1 MKAMLLTQYKPEA
14 KFELQQ
20 VNTPKP
26 EAGQVLV
33 RIAATSVNT
42 VDTKIC
48 AAGKDLPLSP
58 DTPAILGMDFAG
70 TVEAVGEGVSD
81 FKAGD
86 EVYGCAGGLPNLP
99 GTLAEYIAADA
110 RLVAHK
116 PKSLPMREAAAVPL
130 VGITA
135 YEGLQRAGV
144 KAGQRVLIHGGSGGV
159 GHIAVQLALHLG
171 AEVYATGG
179 NDASLKAI
187 EAMGATAINYKTTA
201 VEDYVQQYTDG
212 RGFDVVFD
220 TVGDENMLAS
230 FEAAALNAQLVT
242 TTSMLNIDLTGAH
255 LKGLSIHVVFM
266 LIPMLHD
273 HGREVHQ
280 SILQNIASI
289 ADAGHYQPLM
299 DDSDFDVT
307 EVAQAYARLASG
319 QAMGKLVLKGL

>member
-1 MKAMLLTQYKPEA
+1 MEKDVAVVLSGCGVYDGAEIYESVLTLLALERAGARYQCFAPNVDQMHVINHLSGEVAEGESRNALVEA
-14 KFELQQ
+14 
-20 VNTPKP
+20 
-26 EAGQVLV
+26 ARIV
-33 RIAATSVNT
+33 RGDI
-42 VDTKIC
+42 
-48 AAGKDLPLSP
+48 KDLASANADEFDALICPGGFGAAKNLSNFATEGAGLTVQE
-58 DTPAILGMDFAG
+58 DFLNFAQAIHQQGKPIGLICIAPTMSA
-70 TVEAVGEGVSD
+70 AIVGEGVQCTIG
-81 FKAGD
+81 GD
-86 EVYGCAGGLPNLP
+86 E
-99 GTLAEYIAADA
+99 E
-110 RLVAHK
+110 VA
-116 PKSLPMREAAAVPL
+116 S
-130 VGITA
+130 
-135 YEGLQRAGV
+135 
-144 KAGQRVLIHGGSGGV
+144 
-159 GHIAVQLALHLG
+159 
-171 AEVYATGG
+171 
-179 NDASLKAI
+179 AI

-242 TTSMLNIDLTGAH
+242 TTSMLNIDLTAAH

>member
-1 MKAMLLTQYKPEA
+1 MKAMVLTQYKPEA

-20 VNTPKP
+20 LETPKP

-48 AAGKDLPLSP
+48 AAGKDLPLAP

-70 TVEAVGEGVSD
+70 TIEAVGDGVSD
-81 FKAGD
+81 FKVGD

-116 PKSLPMREAAAVPL
+116 PQSLPMREAAAVPL

-171 AEVYATGG
+171 ASVYATGG

-187 EAMGATAINYKTTA
+187 EAMGATAINYKITD
-201 VEDYVQQYTDG
+201 VQDYVQQYTDG
-212 RGFDVVFD
+212 QGFDVVFD
-220 TVGDENMLAS
+220 TVGDANMLVS
-230 FEAAALNAQLVT
+230 FEAAALNAQVVT
-242 TTSMLNIDLTGAH
+242 TTSMLNIDLTAAH

-266 LIPMLHD
+266 LIPMLYD
-273 HGREVHQ
+273 HRREVHQ
-280 SILQNIASI
+280 SILQDIASI

-307 EVAQAYARLASG
+307 AVEQAYARLASG